1 MKRHLLPLLALT
13 LLTIGVSLVL
23 YPTAA
28 SWVSQYHQSLVTSE
42 LVNVAQKAVPE
53 AQVQLQQARRYNEA
67 LQSGAQLE
75 ANERKAT
82 GEGTLNVLARFKDI
96 WPYDKQLRP
105 DSRGIMARL
114 RMPAADIDIPV
125 YHGTDDETLLK
136 GAGHLQGTSLP
147 VGGVGTRTVI
157 TAHRGLA
164 QAKMFT
170 DLDGVEVG
178 DRFTLEVLGEVLTY
192 EVRKTQVIEPEETET
207 LNADPQ
213 ADLATLIT
221 CTPLGINSHR
231 IVVTGERVTPTPVKD
246 IQSAGAK
253 SELPRFPWWI
263 IVWGATV
270 ACLLAYIAYI
280 VWSWLRERSHYYRP
294 AHIQSD
300 R

>member
-13 LLTIGVSLVL
+13 LLVIGVSLVL

-28 SWVSQYHQSLVTSE
+28 SWVSQYRQSLITSE
-42 LVNVAQKAVPE
+42 LIDVTENAVPE
-53 AQVQLQQARRYNEA
+53 ARIQLEQAHKYNDA

-82 GEGTLNVLARFKDI
+82 GSETLDAAARFTDI
-96 WPYDKQLRP
+96 WPYEKQLFP
-105 DSRGIMARL
+105 DGRGVMARL
-114 RMPAADIDIPV
+114 RVPTADIDIPV
-125 YHGTDDETLLK
+125 YHGTDDRTLLR
-136 GAGHLQGTSLP
+136 GAGHLRGTSLP
-147 VGGVGTRTVI
+147 VGGIGTRTVI

-164 QAKMFT
+164 AAKMFT

-178 DRFTLEVLGEVLTY
+178 DRFTFEVFGEVLTY
-192 EVRKTQVIEPEETET
+192 EVRSTQVIEPEDTET
-207 LNADPQ
+207 LNPDPN

-246 IQSAGAK
+246 VRSAGAK
-253 SELPRFPWWI
+253 SELPRFPWWLV
-263 IVWGATV
+263 VWGATITLYLGYIGYVVLTTIKKRRV
-270 ACLLAYIAYI
+270 AP
-280 VWSWLRERSHYYRP
+280 HRP
-294 AHIQSD
+294 AHIA